1 MGVDPKISKRDP
13 FSTLADSLLY
23 IIVSFLPFKE
33 AVRTSILSKQ
43 WRYIWRST
51 ANIELDESF
60 FVNHEESAEIR
71 EERRRDFLEFA
82 KEWIRSYQE
91 PTVKNF
97 AFSCSKPG
105 KFLTVVQ
112 EFIKFALKRNTKGLA
127 LDFSDPEWKENDTP
141 SGALN
146 LPLEFYKHV
155 SLESLKLV
163 ACNLDVSAF
172 NFRNIKDLSLGW
184 IELNESS
191 MKTLLN
197 NCPLLE
203 SLCLKNCWNMFQL
216 IITDTINPRL
226 KRFVLEKCIFFGG
239 PNWVYIDGPSLRF
252 FKYSGLVGYFKM
264 ENQRCIE
271 EAELDFGSEPE
282 FDMLGD
288 LLCELLE
295 QLFSAKVL
303 TVDSVFLQ
311 VVPCGTEPLR
321 TSNPLN
327 TKHLILKTSI
337 HNNELLGIKFLLESC
352 PFLETLTIDLGPSR
366 IFPDYVPPFQFTPA
380 YCWTRDLV
388 LHKCLIRSMKVIEV
402 KGFKGTMNEL
412 LFLKYLLVLGLLLEQ
427 LNIYL
432 SNDVDEDGNNIE
444 TYRKRAMERVLPSII
459 SSKKLQ
465 INFMN

>member
-1 MGVDPKISKRDP
+1 MAVDPKISKRDP

-33 AVRTSILSKQ
+33 AARTSILSKQ
-43 WRYIWRST
+43 WRCIWRST

-60 FVNHEESAEIR
+60 FVNHEESDAIR

-141 SGALN
+141 SGILN
-146 LPLEFYKHV
+146 LPSEFYKH
-155 SLESLKLV
+155 
-163 ACNLDVSAF
+163 
-172 NFRNIKDLSLGW
+172 
-184 IELNESS
+184 
-191 MKTLLN
+191 
-197 NCPLLE
+197 
-203 SLCLKNCWNMFQL
+203 
-216 IITDTINPRL
+216 
-226 KRFVLEKCIFFGG
+226 
-239 PNWVYIDGPSLRF
+239 
-252 FKYSGLVGYFKM
+252 M

-303 TVDSVFLQ
+303 TVDCFFLQ

-366 IFPDYVPPFQFTPA
+366 VFPDYVPPFPFTPA
-380 YCWTRDLV
+380 HCWTRDLV
-388 LHKCLIRSMKVIEV
+388 LHKCLMRSMKVIEV
-402 KGFKGTMNEL
+402 KGFKGTMNEV

-432 SNDVDEDGNNIE
+432 SSDVDEDGNNIE
-444 TYRKRAMERVLPSII
+444 TYRKRAMERVLSSII